1 MKCNAQHHW
10 YLNSHCILM
19 KMNTENYALW
29 QKLLVFC
36 CSCHPKCVQRWQFS
50 FDQPISSFCAKT
62 TYFFF
67 IFQTFSKLL
76 ENEGIETLF
85 RGFPLVHQWTLSS
98 LVCCYL
104 SVFSCVFVCF
114 VSVCLC
120 LFLFALGID
129 FALNYFMGYA
139 SVLCFVV
146 FLEKFIVYIYSLHIN
161 L

>member
-1 MKCNAQHHW
+1 MHNITDIWIPTVFLWKWTRKIMHCDKNYW
-10 YLNSHCILM
+10 YFVV
-19 KMNTENYALW
+19 
-29 QKLLVFC
+29 LVIQSVF
-36 CSCHPKCVQRWQFS
+36 RDDS
-50 FDQPISSFCAKT
+50 FPLISR
-62 TYFFF
+62 FFYF